1 MNKPLTEGKTR
12 MATKPENGV
21 VPTSPPPAA
30 RPTHRM
36 TENKTQE
43 LIGKG
48 MRVEGNLLRHKER
61 DDFALVYMGRVVWLS
76 QEELDLILSPD
87 TVIEARY
94 NDEEN

>member
-1 MNKPLTEGKTR
+1 MTNRLTEGKTR
-12 MATKPENGV
+12 AAVKTQQGELRPV
-21 VPTSPPPAA
+21 SPPPAP
-30 RPTHRM
+30 RHRM

-76 QEELDLILSPD
+76 QEELDIILSPD
-87 TVIEARY
+87 TQITAQY
-94 NDEEN
+94 DDEEN